1 MARHKPTW
9 ANRLL
14 TWLFWLIVA
23 VMVFYVLFPFY
34 WTLKTSIT
42 PSRELPQTALLW
54 FPPDPTLQNFFD
66 VFTQQPFGLNLL
78 NSLIISL
85 ATVLLSLAVASLA
98 AYALGRFSFRGR
110 GPLLYLILAVST
122 FPPIALLGGMY
133 TAIRA
138 LGLYNTHLGLILAYT
153 TFTLP
158 FSIWVL
164 TSFIRQIPAELEQ
177 AATIDGATT
186 LQTLV
191 LVILPLMPPALVTT
205 GLLAFINAWNEFLFA
220 LTFTSSDAA
229 RTVPVAIGFFA
240 GSSQYESPFG
250 VIMAASVVVTVPLI
264 VLVLIFQR
272 RIVAGL
278 TAGAVKG

>member
-1 MARHKPTW
+1 MAARKPTLG
-9 ANRLL
+9 NRLL
-14 TWLFWLIVA
+14 TWLFWLVIA
-23 VMVFYVLFPFY
+23 IMLFYVLFPFY
-34 WTLKTSIT
+34 WTLKTSVT
-42 PSRELPQTALLW
+42 PSRELPQLALWW

-78 NSLIISL
+78 NSLIVSL

-177 AATIDGATT
+177 AAIIDGATT

-191 LVILPLMPPALVTT
+191 LVILPLLPPALVTT